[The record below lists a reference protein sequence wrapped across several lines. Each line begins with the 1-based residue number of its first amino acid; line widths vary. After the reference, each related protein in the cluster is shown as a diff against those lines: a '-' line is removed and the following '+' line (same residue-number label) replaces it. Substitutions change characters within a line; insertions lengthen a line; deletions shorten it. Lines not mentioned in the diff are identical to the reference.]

1 MHKMIHKYFC
11 AYCVVLW
18 LLIPQVHA
26 QNAKPP
32 DIRLRMQSFVDK
44 GVTPGTVTLVI
55 KKGQVLSFEAVG
67 YRDLESR
74 KPMTT
79 DTIFDIRSMTKPVT
93 AIGIMILME
102 AGKLALNDAVEKYL
116 PEFKSSAFKDDRGSF
131 PITIRHLLTHTSG
144 LPLYRLPVSGEI
156 PIKRDQTLVDYVGF
170 LAKQTPEYEPGTQ
183 HRYASGG
190 FAILGRIIEVVSGL
204 PYDQFIRERI
214 FVPIGMKDSSFFVPV
229 DKQDRLA
236 SIYRKQDGKLSKWD
250 ELMSYRQ
257 NAKYPGPEFGMYS
270 TASDVAALSQMLLN
284 GGIYKGH
291 RILSRVSV
299 RQMAANQTLGIN
311 SAVTHRPVVQGFSWG
326 LAGDPINDFPLT
338 TPGSFGHN
346 GAFGTIF
353 WIDPE
358 EGLIRIFLEQV
369 FGSGNEID
377 IFMAMAAVI
386 SQ

>member
-1 MHKMIHKYFC
+1 
-11 AYCVVLW
+11 
-18 LLIPQVHA
+18 
-26 QNAKPP
+26 
-32 DIRLRMQSFVDK
+32 
-44 GVTPGTVTLVI
+44 VTPGTVTLVI

-67 YRDLESR
+67 YRDIETR

-102 AGKLALNDAVEKYL
+102 EGRLTLNDAVEKFL
-116 PEFKSSAFKDDRGSF
+116 PEFKSSAFTDERGSF

-144 LPLYRLPVSGEI
+144 LPLYRLPVSGQI
-156 PIKRDQTLVDYVGF
+156 PIKRDQTLVDYVSF

-204 PYDQFIRERI
+204 PYDRFIRERI
-214 FVPIGMKDSSFFVPV
+214 FVPLGMKDSSFFVAV
-229 DKQDRLA
+229 DKLDRLA
-236 SIYRKQDGKLSKWD
+236 SIYRIQNGKLSKWE
-250 ELMSYRQ
+250 ELMAYSRK
-257 NAKYPGPEFGMYS
+257 AKYPGPEFGMYS
-270 TASDVAALSQMLLN
+270 TASDMAALSQMLLN

-291 RILSRVSV
+291 RILSRLSV
-299 RQMAANQTLGIN
+299 QQMAANQTFGIN

-369 FGSGNEID
+369 FGSGNELD